1 MSSQRGGH
9 KDPRLRLAFRPSA
22 KVSPLVVAASAFS
35 VTPMTSSACSSSRG
49 AWRAMHAIS
58 SCGLSS
64 WCSNLNVEF
73 RDSSSGPDGSAFQER
88 GKASNSK
95 GPSSVSLDRTY
106 AELRPAMFAL
116 DYRITGNRADAE
128 EIVQDAF
135 IRLHNAAPQEAVRS
149 LKSYLA
155 TITARLS
162 LNRLRDQRA
171 RRESYIG
178 EWLPEPL
185 LTEDE
190 PGVRAE
196 DVSFAL
202 LVVLERLSPVERVIF
217 VLRNAFDLTFEEI
230 APVVGRDLVT
240 CRKIFSRARARVV
253 EAKPRFAV
261 ERAHHRAV
269 MRSFLEAARGQDLDT
284 LLSLLDDKVVLHGD
298 GGGKALATKQPVV
311 GRLAVA
317 RFVIAVTRTLPPGAS
332 LELIELNG
340 AAAIVAKAARRPLVA
355 LRIETD
361 SAYIQS
367 SFAIANPD
375 KLAAL
380 TPAGN

>member
-1 MSSQRGGH
+1 
-9 KDPRLRLAFRPSA
+9 
-22 KVSPLVVAASAFS
+22 
-35 VTPMTSSACSSSRG
+35 
-49 AWRAMHAIS
+49 
-58 SCGLSS
+58 
-64 WCSNLNVEF
+64 
-73 RDSSSGPDGSAFQER
+73 
-88 GKASNSK
+88 
-95 GPSSVSLDRTY
+95 VSLDRTY

-116 DYRITGNRADAE
+116 AYRITGNRADAE

-261 ERAHHRAV
+261 ERSHHRAV

-355 LRIETD
+355 VMIETD
-361 SAYIQS
+361 GAYIQS
-367 SFAIANPD
+367 IFAIANPD

>member
-1 MSSQRGGH
+1 M
-9 KDPRLRLAFRPSA
+9 A
-22 KVSPLVVAASAFS
+22 
-35 VTPMTSSACSSSRG
+35 
-49 AWRAMHAIS
+49 
-58 SCGLSS
+58 
-64 WCSNLNVEF
+64 
-73 RDSSSGPDGSAFQER
+73 R
-88 GKASNSK
+88 GKACNSK

-116 DYRITGNRADAE
+116 AYRITGNRADAE

-185 LTEDE
+185 LTEEE

-355 LRIETD
+355 VMIETD
-361 SAYIQS
+361 GAYIQS
-367 SFAIANPD
+367 IFAIANPD

>member
-1 MSSQRGGH
+1 M
-9 KDPRLRLAFRPSA
+9 A
-22 KVSPLVVAASAFS
+22 
-35 VTPMTSSACSSSRG
+35 
-49 AWRAMHAIS
+49 
-58 SCGLSS
+58 
-64 WCSNLNVEF
+64 
-73 RDSSSGPDGSAFQER
+73 R
-88 GKASNSK
+88 GKACNSK
-95 GPSSVSLDRTY
+95 GPSSVSLERTY

-116 DYRITGNRADAE
+116 AYRITGNRADAE

-185 LTEDE
+185 LTEEE

-284 LLSLLDDKVVLHGD
+284 LLSLLDDKVVLHG
-298 GGGKALATKQPVV
+298 GGGKALANKQPVV
-311 GRLAVA
+311 GRLAVGK
-317 RFVIAVTRTLPPGAS
+317 FVIAVTRTLPPGAS

-340 AAAIVAKAARRPLVA
+340 AAAIVARAARRPLVA
-355 LRIETD
+355 VMIETD
-361 SAYIQS
+361 GAYIQS
-367 SFAIANPD
+367 IFAIANPD

-380 TPAGN
+380 MPAGN